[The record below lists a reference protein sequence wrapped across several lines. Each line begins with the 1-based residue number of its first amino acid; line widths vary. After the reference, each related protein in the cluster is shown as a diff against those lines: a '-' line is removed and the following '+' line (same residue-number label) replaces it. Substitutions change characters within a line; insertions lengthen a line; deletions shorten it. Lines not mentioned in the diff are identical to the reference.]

1 MQMNDKPNIIAVD
14 FDSTIA
20 YDAWPVVTE
29 QTTAN
34 RVVIDWLKKRQSM
47 GDKVILW
54 TCRENFGGTRFP
66 DREYRN
72 EALQFCTR
80 NGLFFSNVNA
90 NDGEVGSEPTKFG
103 RKVLADVYLDD
114 KALPFTR
121 SAFCWKVYLWL
132 MERKLKKLG

>member
-1 MQMNDKPNIIAVD
+1 MQLNDKPKIIAVD

-114 KALPFTR
+114 KALPFNR

>member
-1 MQMNDKPNIIAVD
+1 MHLNDKPKIIAVD

-34 RVVIDWLKKRQSM
+34 RVVVDWLKKRQSM